1 MGTHPLAMDPSE
13 RRAVASVDDSSSG
26 GPVPGSAAASAS
38 AVPPFEAVYDEHASF
53 VWRSIRRLGVSEAA
67 LDDVFQEIFLVVH
80 RRLPEFEG
88 RSSVRTWLFSI
99 TLHVVRRHRRTFQR
113 KTRHLATEEGEL
125 EAVPESGRKDPLEAA
140 AKAEAVR
147 VLHELL
153 DQLDDEKRE
162 VFVLAEL
169 EQMPAA
175 DIGEALGI
183 NVNTIHSRLRAARQA
198 FEQALARHHARDRWR
213 LR

>member
-1 MGTHPLAMDPSE
+1 MLVGSLPLATDRPADAT
-13 RRAVASVDDSSSG
+13 AVDG
-26 GPVPGSAAASAS
+26 
-38 AVPPFEAVYDEHASF
+38 AVPSFDAVYDEHASF
-53 VWRSIRRLGVSEAA
+53 VWRTARRLGVSESS

-88 RSSVRTWLFSI
+88 RSSIRTWLFAI
-99 TLHVVRRHRRTFQR
+99 TLHVVRRHRRTMQR
-113 KTRHLATEEGEL
+113 KPRNLTPDGEMD
-125 EAVPESGRKDPLEAA
+125 AVPESDRQGPHETA
-140 AKAEAVR
+140 AKREAVR

-169 EQMPAA
+169 EQVPASE
-175 DIGEALGI
+175 IGAALGI
-183 NVNTIHSRLRAARQA
+183 NVNTVHSRLRAARQA

-213 LR
+213 LK